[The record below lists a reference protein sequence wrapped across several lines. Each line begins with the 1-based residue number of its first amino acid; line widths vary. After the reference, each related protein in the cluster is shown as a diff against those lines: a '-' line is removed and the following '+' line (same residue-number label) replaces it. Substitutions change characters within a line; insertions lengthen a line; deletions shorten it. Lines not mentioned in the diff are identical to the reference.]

1 MANSWSLDHAA
12 IGQPGEQ
19 LRDLRRENV
28 SHSPQHL
35 ERKPWRSSMTKGSQR
50 KGHLVSIRVQE
61 AGLALIDRAAK
72 ARGLS
77 RTSFVRGAAVRAA
90 EGVQMEE
97 RSIRMSA
104 DGFMYFIEQ
113 VDRPVAAVPAL
124 IEVMQRPAPWEQ

>member
-1 MANSWSLDHAA
+1 
-12 IGQPGEQ
+12 
-19 LRDLRRENV
+19 
-28 SHSPQHL
+28 
-35 ERKPWRSSMTKGSQR
+35 MTKGSQR

-72 ARGLS
+72 ARGQS

-104 DGFMYFIEQ
+104 DGFTYFIEQ

-124 IEVMQRPAPWEQ
+124 IEVLQRPAPWEQ